1 MIQNA
6 VKYQYHVSANSTIF
20 FLILLFKSFN
30 SFLWLQIH
38 RLFWIGKCSL
48 PSTLHFSLSGDYL
61 STWMGLWYLTSY
73 KPIPSVSLPS
83 SHLDPEGLHFL
94 GTIVSLSEGQYTF
107 NYQPP
112 DTVFKLLLRPLF
124 LLLLVPISSLK
135 IFKPYYSQQDQINL
149 PQLPSQKEP
158 VKASKSSL
166 AGTKKNL
173 QNGALLPALFSSS
186 CSKLLGWFFSHCAP
200 STSPSFY

>member
-1 MIQNA
+1 
-6 VKYQYHVSANSTIF
+6 
-20 FLILLFKSFN
+20 
-30 SFLWLQIH
+30 
-38 RLFWIGKCSL
+38 
-48 PSTLHFSLSGDYL
+48 
-61 STWMGLWYLTSY
+61 MGLWYLTSY

-124 LLLLVPISSLK
+124 LLLVPISSLK

-166 AGTKKNL
+166 AGTKKN
-173 QNGALLPALFSSS
+173 
-186 CSKLLGWFFSHCAP
+186 P
-200 STSPSFY
+200 SEWGLITCPFQL